1 MIFVCSVV
9 FSVSSVIAQ
18 RTKDM
23 LRVVDQASPGFRMA
37 AAGFSSQL
45 LLLPSMLGRLCQGSM
60 HTNLGM
66 LGLLHSK
73 V

>member
-18 RTKDM
+18 RTKDI

-37 AAGFSSQL
+37 AAGFSSHL

-60 HTNLGM
+60 HTNFGM
-66 LGLLHSK
+66 PGLLHSK